1 MSAHTH
7 PSSPG
12 VNPYNAFVFFYP
24 IVVANVVST
33 PISPQQSSDNL
44 DQPQQQQY
52 TFQVPLMP
60 FMNFGVPPG
69 SWEQILLNNVMTQSM
84 EESKKKIVASPS
96 AVSALHVVDSDQISA
111 STSSSDCPICT
122 DALKS
127 STAVALPCGHI
138 YHQSCVSQWLLNHS
152 NQCCMCRYELDTEDS
167 QYNDEAHKRNQVNRC
182 GLLHNHLCWCDV
194 GSSDPLIKLGCG
206 HQFHQQCIDGMM
218 RLQGSEASR
227 QIKCPNC
234 MKFHTFSDDHQ
245 QI

>member
-24 IVVANVVST
+24 VVLANVVST
-33 PISPQQSSDNL
+33 PISPQQSTDNL
-44 DQPQQQQY
+44 DQQQQQY
-52 TFQVPLMP
+52 TFQIPLMP
-60 FMNFGVPPG
+60 FMNFGVPSG
-69 SWEQILLNNVMTQSM
+69 AWEQILLNNVMAQFM

-96 AVSALHVVDSDQISA
+96 AVSALHVIDLDQISA
-111 STSSSDCPICT
+111 NASSDCPICM

-167 QYNDEAHKRNQVNRC
+167 QYNDEAHK
-182 GLLHNHLCWCDV
+182 
-194 GSSDPLIKLGCG
+194 
-206 HQFHQQCIDGMM
+206 
-218 RLQGSEASR
+218 
-227 QIKCPNC
+227 
-234 MKFHTFSDDHQ
+234 
-245 QI
+245 